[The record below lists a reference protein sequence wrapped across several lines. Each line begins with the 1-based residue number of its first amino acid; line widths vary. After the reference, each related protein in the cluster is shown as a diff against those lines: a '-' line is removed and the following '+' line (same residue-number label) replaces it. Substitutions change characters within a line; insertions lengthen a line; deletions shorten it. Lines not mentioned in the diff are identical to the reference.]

1 MKQLASLYIKAIIIF
16 LTVHI
21 TPAALATV
29 ISFKLDTY
37 MIWMASPLYH
47 AVMFFMSLI
56 LTVCAIEHL
65 KEEMV

>member
-1 MKQLASLYIKAIIIF
+1 
-16 LTVHI
+16 VHI

-29 ISFKLDTY
+29 ISFKLETY

-56 LTVCAIEHL
+56 LTVCAIEYL
-65 KEEMV
+65 KEGRI

>member
-1 MKQLASLYIKAIIIF
+1 MKHLAILYIQAIIIF
-16 LTVHI
+16 VAVHI

-56 LTVCAIEHL
+56 LTVCAIEYL
-65 KEEMV
+65 KEERI

>member
-1 MKQLASLYIKAIIIF
+1 MKHLASLYIKAIIIF

-37 MIWMASPLYH
+37 MVWMASPLYH
-47 AVMFFMSLI
+47 AVMFFISLI
-56 LTVCAIEHL
+56 FTVYSIDVL
-65 KEEMV
+65 KEETV

>member
-1 MKQLASLYIKAIIIF
+1 MKHLAILYIQAIIIF
-16 LTVHI
+16 VAVHI

-37 MIWMASPLYH
+37 MVWMASPLYH

-56 LTVCAIEHL
+56 LTVCAIEYL
-65 KEEMV
+65 KEERI